1 MNISGLCDGNP
12 NLPFLLYPMN
22 VVVEPD
28 PGQLEVVGF
37 FEIQETCIRTDR
49 KKVTYMVDHAQL
61 WLTNFLA
68 NYVSGGR
75 YHIPHTFIKSVPSLI
90 VLTPGDQLRVVWN
103 LRDNDQAQTTVCITD
118 YSKLWD
124 KKELP
129 IVMTWCRKENHCEF
143 VRLFRRTAD

>member
-37 FEIQETCIRTDR
+37 FEIRETCIRMEQ
-49 KKVTYMVDHAQL
+49 KKQVTYKVDCAQL
-61 WLTNFLA
+61 WLSNFLT
-68 NYVSGGR
+68 NHISGGR
-75 YHIPHTFIKSVPSLI
+75 YHISHTFTKSVPTLV

-103 LRDNDQAQTTVCITD
+103 LRDNTQTTPPTVD
-118 YSKLWD
+118 YSKLCN
-124 KKELP
+124 KEELP